1 MERNDDDKLL
11 IAKIEDRYK
20 FCETRNKIQ
29 TTDFLDMRQQTIVE
43 KYIKAKKIANSMFVG
58 GYDEAE
64 RKMCAFYPQKL
75 ENVKENINWN
85 EYIKVIRIS
94 LPNEM
99 VGQYEHRIYLGALM
113 KLGIS
118 REKVGD
124 ILVDKKGADIIIHPD
139 ILKFALNNLPSLTRF
154 SKSKIE
160 ETQLENLRK
169 AENKKE
175 TTTITIPSMRVDNIV
190 SELAKCSRGKANELL
205 EAERVLVNYEIVQ
218 KSSKEIKQGDIVTI
232 RGKGRFEIKAI
243 VGNTRS
249 GRILLDVEKFC

>member
-1 MERNDDDKLL
+1 MEKNEEDKLI
-11 IAKIEDRYK
+11 IAKLEDKYK

-43 KYIKAKKIANSMFVG
+43 KYIKAKKITNTMFVG
-58 GYDEAE
+58 GYSDAE
-64 RKMCAFYPQKL
+64 RKMCVFYPQKL
-75 ENVKENINWN
+75 ESVKENINWN
-85 EYIKVIRIS
+85 EYIKVIRIL

-113 KLGIS
+113 KLGLL

-124 ILVDKKGADIIIHPD
+124 ILVDENGADIIIHPD
-139 ILKFALNNLPSLTRF
+139 ILKFVLNNLPSLTRF

-160 ETQLENLRK
+160 EISLENVRK
-169 AENKKE
+169 VEIKRE
-175 TTTITIPSMRVDNIV
+175 TITITIPSMRADNIV

-232 RGKGRFEIKAI
+232 RGKGKFEIKE
-243 VGNTRS
+243 VSGSTRS